1 MNEQISHLETRF
13 KGYLQSKIPKA
24 QNLTLANFIQMT
36 EGFSYETYLVD
47 AQWIMGPEE
56 VSQGFA
62 IRRVPAAG
70 AVEPYNIKA
79 QYRILEVVE
88 NTPVPAP
95 KPYWLEMDESILGRP
110 FFVMEK
116 VEGEVPIPWGFENHE
131 MFKDPERRL
140 KMARN
145 LIQVLADYQAIDW
158 RKTCVDFLPVPQKP
172 TDPAEF
178 ELERW
183 EQNIQKFKIYPQPL
197 LKEVYYWLR
206 ENKPYS
212 PIFTLTHSDFR
223 LGNFIWRDDRIVA
236 FLDWEMPGIGD
247 PMADLA
253 WMCLKILRSPDSNLM
268 CMLIEREDLYR
279 YYQELTGIS
288 VDESRVFYWEVM
300 GYFKLAAVFIS
311 AIRAFSEGKNRD
323 VRLITLQDSV
333 HYACLKELTELLK
346 F

>member
-1 MNEQISHLETRF
+1 MADQINSLENKF
-13 KGYLQSKIPKA
+13 KAYLKTKIPEA
-24 QNLTLANFIQMT
+24 QNLALANFTKMT

-47 AQWIMGPEE
+47 AQWHIGGNR

-62 IRRVPAAG
+62 IRRVPEAG
-70 AVEPYNIKA
+70 AVEPYNIEAHYK
-79 QYRILEVVE
+79 ILEVIE

-95 KPYWLEMDESILGRP
+95 KPYWLELDETKLGRP

-116 VEGEVPIPWGFENHE
+116 VEGEVPITWGFEQHE
-131 MFKDPERRL
+131 VFRDPKRRL

-158 RKTCVDFLPVPQKP
+158 RKTCTDFLPVPRKP

-183 EQNIQKFKIYPQPL
+183 ENNIQKFKIYPQPL
-197 LKEVYYWLR
+197 LKEAYFWLR
-206 ENKPYS
+206 RNKPQT
-212 PIFTLTHSDFR
+212 PVFTLTHGDFR
-223 LGNFIWRDDRIVA
+223 LGNFIWREDGIVA

-247 PMADLA
+247 PMSDLA
-253 WMCLKILRSPDSNLM
+253 WLCLKIFRSPNSNLM

-279 YYQELTGIS
+279 YYEELTGFK
-288 VDESRVFYWEVM
+288 VDENRIFYWEVM
-300 GYFKLAAVFIS
+300 AYFKLASVFIS
-311 AIRAFSEGKNRD
+311 AVRAFSDGKNRD
-323 VRLITLQDSV
+323 VRLIALQDSI
-333 HYACLKELTELLK
+333 HYACLKELTELLG

>member
-1 MNEQISHLETRF
+1 MDEQISRLENRF
-13 KGYLQSKIPKA
+13 KAYLESKIPGA
-24 QNLTLANFIQMT
+24 QALNLANFTRMT

-47 AQWIMGPEE
+47 AQWIIGGEK

-62 IRRVPAAG
+62 IRRVPEAG
-70 AVEPYNIKA
+70 AVEPYNIEA
-79 QYRILEVVE
+79 HYRILEVVE

-95 KPYWLEMDESILGRP
+95 KPYWLEMDENILGRP

-116 VEGEVPIPWGFENHE
+116 VGGEVPIPWGFEDHE
-131 MFKDPERRL
+131 VFKDPERRL

-158 RKTCVDFLPVPQKP
+158 RSTCTDFLPVPQKP

-183 EQNIQKFKIYPQPL
+183 EKNIQKFKIYPQPL
-197 LKEVYYWLR
+197 LKEVYFWLK
-206 ENKPYS
+206 ENMPHT
-212 PIFTLTHSDFR
+212 PVFTLTHGDFR
-223 LGNFIWRDDRIVA
+223 LGNFLWRDEKIVA

-253 WMCLKILRSPDSNLM
+253 WIGLKILRSPNSNLM
-268 CMLIEREDLYR
+268 CMLIEREGLYR
-279 YYQELTGIS
+279 QYEELTGIK
-288 VDESRVFYWEVM
+288 VDEERVFYWEVM
-300 GYFKLAAVFIS
+300 AYFKLASVFIS
-311 AIRAFSEGKNRD
+311 AIRAFSDGKNRD
-323 VRLITLQDSV
+323 VRLVALQDSV